1 MSSAL
6 LASDDGTELI
16 GKCHN
21 MSLSGAQ
28 VFIPKPAEPIEVGQ
42 VFEDCHILASEII
55 NSRCEAEV
63 TRITETDKGFQIG
76 LRFIDFNQTYQ
87 YRPAQAAASNY

>member
-42 VFEDCHILASEII
+42 VFEGCHILASEII
-55 NSRCEAEV
+55 NIRCEAEV

-76 LRFIDFNQTYQ
+76 LRFTDFNQTYQ